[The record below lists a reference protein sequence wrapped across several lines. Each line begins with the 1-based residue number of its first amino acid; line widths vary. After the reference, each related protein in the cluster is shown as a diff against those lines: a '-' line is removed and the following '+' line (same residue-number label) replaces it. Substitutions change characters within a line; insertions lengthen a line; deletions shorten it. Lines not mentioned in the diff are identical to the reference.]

1 MLNGLTSTSLKNIPF
16 GFNVK
21 SICIYKFVL
30 KYGNLNQVETTVIC
44 TMTSKKNADFFKAGF
59 QLDVYTSFLL

>member
-30 KYGNLNQVETTVIC
+30 KYGNLNQVETTVIR
-44 TMTSKKNADFFKAGF
+44 TMTSKKT
-59 QLDVYTSFLL
+59 QIFLKRVFN